1 MKVFDARQI
10 REIDEYTILHEP
22 VASVD
27 LMERAA
33 TGCVNWLSSN
43 IETDEH
49 VKIFAGPGNN
59 GGDGWAIARI
69 LSDRGFPHISMY
81 LLQIS
86 RIISADSAV
95 NRRRLEEQ
103 SKVAVIEI
111 SSESDFPVIDNHDII
126 LDALFGSGLSRPLEG
141 LSASLVR
148 YINASGCRII
158 SVDIPSGLKTDEEGI
173 NSENAIIRASHTL
186 SFEFPKR
193 SFFYAENAIY
203 TGNWHIISIHLHPAV
218 ISEKDTPYHYI
229 LMEDI
234 RKIFRKRIKFA
245 HKGMFGH
252 ALLIAGSY
260 GMAGAAIL
268 AARAALRS
276 GTGLLTT
283 HVPGAVYP
291 IIQGAVPESIF
302 DIDNDDKYLSGLT
315 GQKHFSAVGIGP
327 GTGTMD
333 ISVKAFESLL
343 KNPDFPLVIDAD
355 ALNMLAEKPVLY
367 GLLPAR
373 SILTPHPGEFDRLAG
388 KSDSGFI
395 RNQKQIEFAAKY
407 NVIVLLKGAYT
418 SIAMPDGTC
427 YFNSTGNPGMSTAG
441 SGDVLTGI
449 ILSLLAQGYPPSDA
463 ALLGAFLHGLAG
475 DLAATDISQEA
486 LIATDIIDYLGK
498 AFLKIENHDIYI

>member
-1 MKVFDARQI
+1 MKVFEARQI

-22 VASVD
+22 VTSVE

-33 TGCVNWLSSN
+33 TGCVRWLSSH
-43 IETDEH
+43 IKPDEP

-69 LSDRGFPHISMY
+69 LADRGYMHISLY

-86 RIISADSAV
+86 RIISGDSV
-95 NRRRLEEQ
+95 INRHRLEEQ
-103 SKVAVIEI
+103 NKVPVIEI
-111 SSESDFPVIDNHDII
+111 SSESDFPVLDNHDII
-126 LDALFGSGLSRPLEG
+126 IDALFGSGLSRPLEG
-141 LSASLVR
+141 LSAALVKF
-148 YINASGCRII
+148 INSSGCTVI
-158 SVDIPSGLKTDEEGI
+158 SVDIPSGLKTDDQGQI
-173 NSENAIIRASHTL
+173 TENAVIKASHTL
-186 SFEFPKR
+186 TFEFPKR

-203 TGNWHIISIHLHPAV
+203 TGNWHIISIHLHPAA
-218 ISEKDTPYHYI
+218 ISEIETPYHYI

-234 RKIFRKRIKFA
+234 LKIFRERIKFS
-245 HKGMFGH
+245 HKGLFGH
-252 ALLIAGSY
+252 ALLISGSY

-268 AARAALRS
+268 AARAALRA
-276 GTGLLTT
+276 GVGLLTT
-283 HVPGAVYP
+283 HVPRTVYP

-302 DIDNDDKYLSGLT
+302 DIDNDERYFSGLT
-315 GQKHFSAVGIGP
+315 GGKHFSAVGIGP
-327 GTGTMD
+327 GIGTMD
-333 ISVKAFESLL
+333 ISIKAFESLL
-343 KNPDFPLVIDAD
+343 KNSDVPLVIDAD
-355 ALNMLAEKPVLY
+355 ALNMLSEKPVLC

-427 YFNSTGNPGMSTAG
+427 CFNSTGNPGMSTAG

-449 ILSLLAQGYPPSDA
+449 ILSLLAQGYPSSDA
-463 ALLGAFLHGLAG
+463 ALLGAFIHGLAG
-475 DLAATDISQEA
+475 DMAASDYGQQA
-486 LIATDIIDYLGK
+486 LIATDIIDNLGK
-498 AFLKIENHDIYI
+498 AFLKIENHEPYA